1 MFFRRLPDG
10 DPWGKTPMSRTL
22 PEPWRVKVVEKI
34 QLLPREERE
43 RLLVEGGFSLF
54 KIPSEAVFIDL
65 FTDSGTSAM
74 SDWQWAGMMQ
84 GDEAYAGAR
93 NFFHLQDSIR
103 DVFGFPA
110 FLPVHQGR
118 VAENLLFSTVLT
130 KPGMVIPNN
139 CHFDTTRANIEVN
152 GGVALDLVIPE
163 GRDSQ
168 AKHPFKGNMDLLR
181 LRRLLVEERGN
192 IPVCML
198 TLPNNSGGG
207 QPVSLANVK
216 ATAELCRE
224 FGVPFYIDACRF
236 AENAWFIKQ
245 REKGQG
251 HKSVA
256 EIVREVFSYADGC
269 TMSAKKDGLANIG
282 GFLASRDEELLETLK
297 QKLIVIEGFPTYGG
311 LAGRDLEAVA
321 RGLREVL
328 DESYLRFRVG
338 QVENFGALLTAAGIP
353 IMQPTGGHAV
363 YIDAKQLLPHIPQQQ
378 FPAQALSV
386 ALYREGGI
394 RGVEIGSVM
403 FGKDDPVTGE
413 LIPASMELIRL
424 AVPRRV
430 FTNSHLEYVAGVLE
444 DIRAQR
450 HTLKGMRMTFAPKVL
465 RHFSARFEEVEVGV
479 GVGVE
484 EAAIAA

>member
-1 MFFRRLPDG
+1 MGGVR
-10 DPWGKTPMSRTL
+10 MSRPL

-43 RLLVEGGFSLF
+43 RLLAEGGYSLF
-54 KIPSEAVFIDL
+54 RIPSEAVFIDL

-93 NFFHLQDSIR
+93 NFFHLQETIR
-103 DVFGFPA
+103 EVFGFPH

-118 VAENLLFSTVLT
+118 VAENLLFSTILT
-130 KPGMVIPNN
+130 RPGMIIPNN
-139 CHFDTTRANIEVN
+139 SHFDTTRANIEVN

-163 GRDSQ
+163 GRNPK
-168 AKHPFKGNMDLLR
+168 ANHPFKGNMDLAR
-181 LRRLLVEERGN
+181 LRRLFEEKGEDV
-192 IPVCML
+192 PVCML
-198 TLPNNSGGG
+198 TLTNNSGGG

-224 FGVPFYIDACRF
+224 FGIPFYIDACRF

-245 REKGQG
+245 REKGQE
-251 HKSVA
+251 HRPVA
-256 EIVREVFSYADGC
+256 EIVREIFSYADGC

-282 GFLASRDEELLETLK
+282 GFLASRDEHLLEVLK

-311 LAGRDLEAVA
+311 LAGRDLEAVS

-328 DESYLRFRVG
+328 DENYLRFRVG
-338 QVENFGALLTAAGIP
+338 QVEHFGNLLAQADIP
-353 IMQPTGGHAV
+353 IMRPTGGHAV
-363 YIDAKQLLPHIPQQQ
+363 YIDAQELLPNIPQKL

-403 FGKDDPVTGE
+403 FGTEHPETGE
-413 LIPASMELIRL
+413 LIPAPMELVRL

-430 FTNSHLEYVAGVLE
+430 FSNSHLEYVAGVLA
-444 DIRAQR
+444 DIREKR
-450 HTLKGMRMTFAPKVL
+450 DELKGLRMTFAPKVL
-465 RHFSARFEEVEVGV
+465 RHFSARFEEVEVEELAVAV
-479 GVGVE
+479 GF
-484 EAAIAA
+484 

>member
-1 MFFRRLPDG
+1 
-10 DPWGKTPMSRTL
+10 MSRPL

-34 QLLPREERE
+34 HLLPREERE

-54 KIPSEAVFIDL
+54 RIPSEAVFIDM

-74 SDWQWAGMMQ
+74 SDWQWAGVMQ

-93 NFFHLQDSIR
+93 NFFHLQESIE
-103 DVFGFPA
+103 DVFGFPH

-118 VAENLLFSTVLT
+118 VAENLLFSALLT
-130 KPGMVIPNN
+130 RPGMIVPNN
-139 CHFDTTRANIEVN
+139 CHFDTTRANVEAN
-152 GGVALDLVIPE
+152 GGVAVDLVIPE
-163 GRDSQ
+163 GRDPE
-168 AKHPFKGNMDLLR
+168 ADHPFKGNMDISR
-181 LRRLLVEERGN
+181 LRRLFEEKRED

-198 TLPNNSGGG
+198 TLTNNSGGG

-216 ATAELCRE
+216 AVSGLCRS
-224 FGVPFYIDACRF
+224 FGIPFYIDACRF

-245 REKGQG
+245 REMGQG
-251 HKSVA
+251 HRTVA
-256 EIVREVFSYADGC
+256 AIAREVFSYADGC

-282 GFLASRDEELLETLK
+282 GFLASRDEELLERLK
-297 QKLIVIEGFPTYGG
+297 LRLIVIEGFPTYGG

-328 DESYLRFRVG
+328 DENYLRFRIG
-338 QVENFGALLTAAGIP
+338 QVEGFGDMLTASGIP
-353 IMQPTGGHAV
+353 IMRPTGGHAV
-363 YIDAKQLLPHIPQQQ
+363 YVDARRLVPHIPPLQ

-386 ALYREGGI
+386 ALYREGGV

-403 FGKDDPVTGE
+403 FGSEDPATGAV
-413 LIPASMELIRL
+413 IPAPMELVRL

-444 DIRAQR
+444 DIAARR
-450 HTLKGMRMTFAPKVL
+450 ETLKGLRMTHAPKVL
-465 RHFSARFEEVEVGV
+465 RHFTARFAEIEAEVEELVAV
-479 GVGVE
+479 V
-484 EAAIAA
+484 A

>member
-1 MFFRRLPDG
+1 MRVP
-10 DPWGKTPMSRTL
+10 L

-34 QLLPREERE
+34 HLLPREERE
-43 RLLVEGGFSLF
+43 RLLIEGGFSLF
-54 KIPSEAVFIDL
+54 KIPSEAVFIDM

-103 DVFGFPA
+103 DVFGFPH

-118 VAENLLFSTVLT
+118 VAENLLFSTILT
-130 KPGMVIPNN
+130 RPGMIIPNN

-152 GGVALDLVIPE
+152 GGIALDLVIPE

-168 AKHPFKGNMDLLR
+168 VNHPFKGNMDLGR
-181 LRRLLVEERGN
+181 LRKLFVESGYD
-192 IPVCML
+192 IPACML
-198 TLPNNSGGG
+198 TLTNNSGGG

-216 ATAELCRE
+216 AVSELCRE
-224 FGVPFYIDACRF
+224 FGIPFYIDACRF

-245 REKGQG
+245 REAGQE
-251 HKSVA
+251 HRSVA

-282 GFLASRDEELLETLK
+282 GFLASRNEELLETLK

-328 DESYLRFRVG
+328 DENYLRFRVG
-338 QVENFGALLTAAGIP
+338 QVEQFGQLLTSAGIP
-353 IMQPTGGHAV
+353 IMRPTGGHAV
-363 YIDAKQLLPHIPQQQ
+363 YIDARQLLPHIPPLE

-403 FGKDDPVTGE
+403 FGSEHPETGE
-413 LIPASMELIRL
+413 PIPAPMELIRL
-424 AVPRRV
+424 AIPRRV
-430 FTNSHLEYVAGVLE
+430 FTNSHLEYVASVLE
-444 DIRAQR
+444 DIRDTR
-450 HTLKGMRMTFAPKVL
+450 HHLRGLRMTYAPKVL
-465 RHFSARFEEVEVGV
+465 RHFSARFEEIEVAK
-479 GVGVE
+479 E
-484 EAAIAA
+484 EPVAVAV